1 MDEKFS
7 LFGIIADFDF
17 FPILIVLIIVILL
30 IIPIPMPVLDFLI
43 IVNLFFAVMVLI
55 TAVRAEKAADFSLLP
70 TFMFIFTIFSLSLNI
85 SAVRLILTKGADFNG
100 VLIRFVSFIFAGSE
114 GTIHLII
121 GSAVFIVITAIHIL
135 VIAKRAVRIE
145 KFADR
150 FLIDTMQVKLMAIE
164 TGYDSGAI
172 SEEEA
177 ALRKKAV
184 QNERY
189 FFDTLNGGYKFISG
203 SEKCRLFI
211 AVIIIL
217 GGILIHSLAGFFFLD
232 NFPDG
237 KCDIP
242 GVFIGTVFFKDG
254 IPDSS
259 ALGILLNSEQIKE
272 AVRIYV
278 PLAIGSGILFM
289 IPSFLLSL
297 AVVNFITKEVK
308 NIKFIHFYSLVYHS
322 LID

>member
-1 MDEKFS
+1 MNKKFS
-7 LFGIIADFDF
+7 LKGIIAKIF
-17 FPILIVLIIVILL
+17 FPIRDIFPIMGVLAVLIFLL
-30 IIPIPMPVLDFLI
+30 IPIPTPVLDFMI
-43 IVNLFFAVMVLI
+43 IVNLFFAVMVLS
-55 TAVRAEKAADFSLLP
+55 TAVRVEKAVDFSLLP
-70 TFMFIFTIFSLSLNI
+70 TLLLLFTIFGLSQNI
-85 SAVRLILTKGADFNG
+85 AAVRLILTKGADFNG
-100 VLIRFVSFIFAGSE
+100 LLIRFVSFIFAGSG

-121 GSAVFIVITAIHIL
+121 GSAIFIVITAIHIL

-189 FFDTLNGGYKFISG
+189 FFDALNGGYKFISG

-217 GGILIHSLAGFFFLD
+217 GGILIHSFAGFFFLD
-232 NFPDG
+232 NFPNG

-259 ALGILLNSEQIKE
+259 ALGILLNSELFID
-272 AVRIYV
+272 AVRIYI

-297 AVVNFITKEVK
+297 AVGIIVTKEVK
-308 NIKFIHFYSLVYHS
+308 NR
-322 LID
+322 